1 MGYWIVD
8 GRKVTDEEYLELQR
22 QEERDKQRAREEAAR
37 LSRQLGEAYA
47 ALKEHL
53 RRNPGTS
60 RKITDEGAL
69 DQQLYQNLR
78 QNLEKADQ
86 APRCAKIKT
95 DGTQCGS
102 PKMRNHFYC
111 FAHYQMQDALA
122 EKLVLPPLED
132 ANAIQTAIMLV
143 QRALIDDEISEK
155 KAGLLL
161 YSLQIAAANVAKT
174 TFGQAADE
182 EMVTEIEDEEDR
194 LERLEQEREK
204 QKSKTLPRMNTDNTD
219 QDGEEKQDL
228 PRISADERG
237 SEPGGLLIRANH
249 NDEAEEC
256 VKILPQSAGGGHGNE
271 VHANICPSTREARV
285 DGARLG

>member
-8 GRKVTDEEYLELQR
+8 GRKVTDEEYCELQR
-22 QEERDKQRAREEAAR
+22 QEELDKQRAREEAAR

-60 RKITDEGAL
+60 RQITDEGDL
-69 DQQLYQNLR
+69 DQQVYQNLLH
-78 QNLEKADQ
+78 NLERADR
-86 APRCAKIKT
+86 APRCPKIKT
-95 DGTQCGS
+95 DWTQCGS
-102 PKMRNHFYC
+102 PKMKDHIYC
-111 FAHYQMQDALA
+111 FAHYQMLDARA

-132 ANAIQTAIMLV
+132 ANAIQTAVMLV

-182 EMVTEIEDEEDR
+182 DMVTEIEEEEDG
-194 LERLEQEREK
+194 LERLEKKGRE
-204 QKSKTLPRMNTDNTD
+204 LPLIHGAAPGQVNTDDAD
-219 QDGEEKQDL
+219 QSEVKKQD
-228 PRISADERG
+228 ISRMGADERG
-237 SEPGGLLIRANH
+237 SGQGSLRISANH
-249 NDEAEEC
+249 SDLMDERGR
-256 VKILPQSAGGGHGNE
+256 ILPQPAGGGAQGSE
-271 VHANICPSTREARV
+271 VHAN
-285 DGARLG
+285 LG

>member
-204 QKSKTLPRMNTDNTD
+204 QKSKTLPRINTDDADRKMGEQVLPLIHTDNTD
-219 QDGEEKQDL
+219 RSGTG
-228 PRISADERG
+228 R
-237 SEPGGLLIRANH
+237 
-249 NDEAEEC
+249 
-256 VKILPQSAGGGHGNE
+256 ILPQSAGGGHGNE

>member
-37 LSRQLGEAYA
+37 LSRQLGETYA

-60 RKITDEGAL
+60 RRITDEGAL

-122 EKLVLPPLED
+122 KKLVLPPLED

-143 QRALIDDEISEK
+143 QRALIDNEISEK

-174 TFGQAADE
+174 TFGQAAHE
-182 EMVTEIEDEEDR
+182 ELVTEMEEEEELLGR
-194 LERLEQEREK
+194 HEQAIEK
-204 QKSKTLPRMNTDNTD
+204 QKKVEEIAGRRRLTQMGADKTLPRMNTDNTD
-219 QDGEEKQDL
+219 QERAEKQDL
-228 PRISADERG
+228 PRINTDECG
-237 SEPGGLLIRANH
+237 S
-249 NDEAEEC
+249 
-256 VKILPQSAGGGHGNE
+256 GGGALPLMG
-271 VHANICPSTREARV
+271 A
-285 DGARLG
+285 DGTD

>member
-37 LSRQLGEAYA
+37 LSRQLGETYA

-60 RKITDEGAL
+60 RRITDEGAL

-122 EKLVLPPLED
+122 KKLVLPPLED

-174 TFGQAADE
+174 TFGQAARED
-182 EMVTEIEDEEDR
+182 MVTEIEEEEAA
-194 LERLEQEREK
+194 LERLEQQREK
-204 QKSKTLPRMNTDNTD
+204 QKSKTLPLIHTDNTD
-219 QDGEEKQDL
+219 KAGEEKQNI
-228 PRISADERG
+228 PRISADEHG
-237 SEPGGLLIRANH
+237 LVLGGLQIRANH
-249 NDEAEEC
+249 NDQTGDYGR
-256 VKILPQSAGGGHGNE
+256 ILPEAAGGSSNE
-271 VHANICPSTREARV
+271 IPANM
-285 DGARLG
+285 G